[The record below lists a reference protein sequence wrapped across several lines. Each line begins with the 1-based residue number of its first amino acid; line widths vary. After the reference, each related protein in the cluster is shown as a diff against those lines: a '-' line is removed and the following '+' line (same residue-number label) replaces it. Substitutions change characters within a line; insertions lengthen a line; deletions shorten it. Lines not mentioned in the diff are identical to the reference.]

1 MVLDKYKDPF
11 LGRMR
16 KPEGLPPK
24 FTRGYDVVL
33 GTNPTV
39 VFEASL
45 ALSLLLVISGFVFF
59 PEGGEVSKVT
69 PFSQE
74 MVKIEDVDVTR
85 QQDRP
90 PPPPRP
96 LIPIEAPADE
106 VLDDATIRDTELRV
120 AESVAP
126 PPPKTEEDEA
136 EYFVAVE
143 EMPELKG
150 GMEAIMR
157 NLVYPELAIRAGLQG
172 VVYVVAYINEK
183 GDVDRAEVLKG
194 IGGGCNEAALEAVKK
209 AKFIPGRQRG
219 RPMKTRV
226 SIPIRFNLT
235 TSRG

>member
-24 FTRGYDVVL
+24 FTREYDVVL
-33 GTNPTV
+33 GTNPKV

-45 ALSLLLVISGFVFF
+45 ALSLLLVICGFMFF
-59 PEGGEVSKVT
+59 PEGGEAAKVT
-69 PFSQE
+69 SFSQE

-106 VLDDATIRDTELRV
+106 VLDDATIRDTELRG
-120 AESVAP
+120 AETVAP
-126 PPPKTEEDEA
+126 PPLKSEEDEA

-172 VVYVVAYINEK
+172 VVYVVAFVNEK

-209 AKFIPGRQRG
+209 VKFIPGRQRG

-235 TSRG
+235 TRD